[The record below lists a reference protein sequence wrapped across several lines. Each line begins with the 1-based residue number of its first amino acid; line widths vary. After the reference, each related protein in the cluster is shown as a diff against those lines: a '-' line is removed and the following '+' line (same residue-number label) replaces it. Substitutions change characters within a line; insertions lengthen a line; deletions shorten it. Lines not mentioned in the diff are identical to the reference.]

1 MSGSLF
7 NESIDNVVLT
17 PVQAATVP
25 EPSSFALLGPALL
38 WVGLVRRR
46 RNAEAPSWS

>member
-17 PVQAATVP
+17 PEQAAAVP
-25 EPSSFALLGPALL
+25 EPSSFILLGLAVLGASSIL
-38 WVGLVRRR
+38 QRRHSR
-46 RNAEAPSWS
+46 SAV